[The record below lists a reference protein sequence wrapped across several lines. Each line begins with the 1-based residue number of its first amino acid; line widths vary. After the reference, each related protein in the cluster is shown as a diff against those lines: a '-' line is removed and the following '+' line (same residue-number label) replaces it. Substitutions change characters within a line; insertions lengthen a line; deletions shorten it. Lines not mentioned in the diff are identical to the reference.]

1 MQFWDQHKTITYYYE
16 MITKSV
22 YDKYQLTQMEYS
34 ILMFLHNNPQY
45 ATAADIVKI
54 RKSTKSHVSTSL
66 KSLEDKG
73 LIRRVQSDENKKH
86 VEIYLLD
93 AAQQI
98 IWDGE
103 KAQKQFIKNIFQGLS
118 EEEITI
124 CKTIFNKI
132 CTNAESCLNQKIEE

>member
-1 MQFWDQHKTITYYYE
+1 M
-16 MITKSV
+16 
-22 YDKYQLTQMEYS
+22 
-34 ILMFLHNNPQY
+34 
-45 ATAADIVKI
+45 
-54 RKSTKSHVSTSL
+54 HVSTSF

-73 LIRRVQSDENKKH
+73 LIRRVQSDENKKR

-93 AAQQI
+93 AAEQI
-98 IWDGE
+98 IQDGE

-132 CTNAESCLNQKIEE
+132 CTNAESCLNQKNRLTLCDGDAFHLVPRVIRAIKGSK